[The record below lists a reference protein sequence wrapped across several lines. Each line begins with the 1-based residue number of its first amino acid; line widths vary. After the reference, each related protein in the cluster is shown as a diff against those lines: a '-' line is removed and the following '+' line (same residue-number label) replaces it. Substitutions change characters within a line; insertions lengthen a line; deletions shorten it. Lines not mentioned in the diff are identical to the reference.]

1 MEYAKFVKQ
10 EIISVQGRGL
20 RDGDLKVLAKELEKS
35 AVLEGLWLNNNRI
48 SFADNRFTGALAAN
62 RTLKHLRLENNRIDA
77 AGAAYLALALKT
89 NHTLEVIGLR
99 NNRIGDQGVKS
110 VADALIFNKSL
121 EHILL
126 SNNGIGDEGAK
137 NLADSFLSNRS
148 LQMVSLTRNKI
159 GDRGAKSLATCL
171 LVNQSLRMVNL
182 DMNAIGDSGAKI
194 LAGALKC
201 NDNVHVLT
209 LAMNPINDIAVTNSI
224 KETLSDPNR
233 IGSSPLDQLEMFHAK
248 KDEEIGLLEADLFH
262 ESSENASL
270 KEIIASQDAKI
281 ASLKADLDDPKKDEA
296 IGLLEANLSQKSGE
310 IASLEEKI
318 SSQDDKMALL
328 KADLNDPMKLLQIK
342 MKKQEEKIASLK
354 AEKKKSLPINET
366 IDLTDERE
374 AKRPR
379 TQQHVV
385 ISRAALRAQ
394 QQSAVRIK
402 REKSAAEVALE
413 GARQE
418 NAVAR
423 ADLEDAHDLVQQVH
437 LAQDVWQRRFDELA
451 AMAAA
456 RQVDGFVI
464 ADIRNRSLASGN

>member
-20 RDGDLKVLAKELEKS
+20 CDGDLKVLAKELEKS

-62 RTLKHLRLENNRIDA
+62 RTLRHLRLENNRIDA

-89 NHTLEVIGLR
+89 NDTLKVIGLR
-99 NNRIGDQGVKS
+99 NNRIGDQGAKS

-121 EHILL
+121 ENILL

-194 LAGALKC
+194 FAGALKC
-201 NDNVHVLT
+201 NGNIHILT

-233 IGSSPLDQLEMFHAK
+233 KGSSSLDQLEMFHAK
-248 KDEEIGLLEADLFH
+248 KDEEIGLLEADLYH
-262 ESSENASL
+262 ERSENASL
-270 KEIIASQDAKI
+270 EEKIASQDAKI
-281 ASLKADLDDPKKDEA
+281 ASLKADVDDPKKDEA
-296 IGLLEANLSQKSGE
+296 IGLLEANLSQKSSE
-310 IASLEEKI
+310 IASLEEII
-318 SSQDDKMALL
+318 SSQDDKIALL
-328 KADLNDPMKLLQIK
+328 KANLNDPMKLLEIK
-342 MKKQEEKIASLK
+342 MKKQEEKIASLE

-379 TQQHVV
+379 TQKHAVVGRAELNEQHQ
-385 ISRAALRAQ
+385 RLLR
-394 QQSAVRIK
+394 VK
-402 REKSAAEVALE
+402 REKNGGAAVGD
-413 GARQE
+413 GAQE
-418 NAVAR
+418 
-423 ADLEDAHDLVQQVH
+423 
-437 LAQDVWQRRFDELA
+437 
-451 AMAAA
+451 
-456 RQVDGFVI
+456 
-464 ADIRNRSLASGN
+464 